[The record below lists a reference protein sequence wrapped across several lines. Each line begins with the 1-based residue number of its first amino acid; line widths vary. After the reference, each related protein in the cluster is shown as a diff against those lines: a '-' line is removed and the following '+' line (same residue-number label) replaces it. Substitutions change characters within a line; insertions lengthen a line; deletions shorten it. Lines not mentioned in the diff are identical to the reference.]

1 MAKTTETKVNEVKIT
16 ETVELERAPE
26 PIPFLKGEF
35 FRGLCEIAAACKTGD
50 KLFIPLKTNGI
61 FQSLYYKRVFA
72 RKQNEDTSYTVGDFQ
87 MKNRY
92 LYNYNKVL
100 NTYDSIKEDNV
111 DCFLKT
117 VADIVKN
124 KNYTIFSLK
133 PVPSLENIGEIVG
146 V

>member
-1 MAKTTETKVNEVKIT
+1 MAKTTETKVNE
-16 ETVELERAPE
+16 TVQLERAPE

-72 RKQNEDTSYTVGDFQ
+72 RKQNDDTSYTVGDFQ

-92 LYNYNKVL
+92 LYNYNKIL

-111 DCFLKT
+111 EVFLNT
-117 VADIVKN
+117 VNDIIKN
-124 KNYTIFSLK
+124 KSYKIFSLK
-133 PVPSLENIGEIVG
+133 PVPSLESIGEIVEA
-146 V
+146 

>member
-1 MAKTTETKVNEVKIT
+1 MAKTTETKVNE
-16 ETVELERAPE
+16 TVQLERAPE

-72 RKQNEDTSYTVGDFQ
+72 RKQNDDTSYTVGDFQ

-111 DCFLKT
+111 EVFLNT
-117 VADIVKN
+117 VNDIIKN
-124 KNYTIFSLK
+124 KSYKIFSLK
-133 PVPSLENIGEIVG
+133 PIPSLESIGEIVEA
-146 V
+146 

>member
-1 MAKTTETKVNEVKIT
+1 MAKTTETKVNE
-16 ETVELERAPE
+16 TVQLERAPE

-72 RKQNEDTSYTVGDFQ
+72 RKQNDDTSYTVGDFQ

-92 LYNYNKVL
+92 LYNYNKL
-100 NTYDSIKEDNV
+100 LGTYDSIKEDNV
-111 DCFLKT
+111 EVFLNT
-117 VADIVKN
+117 VNDIIKN
-124 KNYTIFSLK
+124 KSYKIFSLK
-133 PVPSLENIGEIVG
+133 PVPSLESIGEIVEA
-146 V
+146 

>member
-1 MAKTTETKVNEVKIT
+1 MAKTTETKVNE
-16 ETVELERAPE
+16 TVQLERAPE

-61 FQSLYYKRVFA
+61 FQSLYYKRIFA
-72 RKQNEDTSYTVGDFQ
+72 RKQNDDTSYTVGDFQ

-111 DCFLKT
+111 EVFLNT
-117 VADIVKN
+117 VNDIIKN
-124 KNYTIFSLK
+124 KSYKIFSLK
-133 PVPSLENIGEIVG
+133 PVPSLESIGEIVEA
-146 V
+146 

>member
-1 MAKTTETKVNEVKIT
+1 MAKTTETKVNE
-16 ETVELERAPE
+16 TVQLERAPE

-72 RKQNEDTSYTVGDFQ
+72 RKQNDDTSYTVGDFQ

-111 DCFLKT
+111 EVFLNT
-117 VADIVKN
+117 VNDIIKN
-124 KNYTIFSLK
+124 KSYKIFSLK
-133 PVPSLENIGEIVG
+133 PVPSLESIGEIVEA
-146 V
+146 

>member
-1 MAKTTETKVNEVKIT
+1 MAKTTETKVNE
-16 ETVELERAPE
+16 TVQLERAPE

-72 RKQNEDTSYTVGDFQ
+72 RKQNDDTSYTVGEFQ

-111 DCFLKT
+111 EVFLNT
-117 VADIVKN
+117 VNDIIKN
-124 KNYTIFSLK
+124 KSYKIFSLK
-133 PVPSLENIGEIVG
+133 PVPSLESIEEIVEA
-146 V
+146 

>member
-1 MAKTTETKVNEVKIT
+1 MAKTTETKVNE
-16 ETVELERAPE
+16 TVQLERAPE

-72 RKQNEDTSYTVGDFQ
+72 RKQNDDTSYTVGDFQ

-111 DCFLKT
+111 EVFLTT
-117 VADIVKN
+117 VNDIIKN
-124 KNYTIFSLK
+124 KSYKIFSLK
-133 PVPSLENIGEIVG
+133 PVPSLESIGEIVEA
-146 V
+146 

>member
-1 MAKTTETKVNEVKIT
+1 MAKTTETKVNE
-16 ETVELERAPE
+16 TVQLERAPE

-35 FRGLCEIAAACKTGD
+35 FRGLCEIAAACKTDD

-72 RKQNEDTSYTVGDFQ
+72 RKQNDDTSYTVGDFQ

-100 NTYDSIKEDNV
+100 NTYDSVKEDNV
-111 DCFLKT
+111 EVFLNT
-117 VADIVKN
+117 VNDIIKN
-124 KNYTIFSLK
+124 KSYKIFSLK
-133 PVPSLENIGEIVG
+133 PVPSLESIGEIVEA
-146 V
+146 